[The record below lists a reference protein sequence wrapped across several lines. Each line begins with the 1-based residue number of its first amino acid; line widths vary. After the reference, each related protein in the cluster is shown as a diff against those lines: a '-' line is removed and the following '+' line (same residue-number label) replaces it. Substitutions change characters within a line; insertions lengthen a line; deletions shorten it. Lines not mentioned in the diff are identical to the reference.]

1 MNPSARPSATVRDV
15 SVTVPTIGR
24 AESLRSLL
32 ESLRLCDPRADEI
45 VVVDQ
50 SGGAAIQEVVE
61 EFAEIGA
68 RRVPSDRRGVGSARN
83 AGLRAARHET
93 ILITDDD
100 CTVAPS
106 WVEEGWTLANRHQGH
121 LLSGR
126 VLPGGDPKAIPSIKL
141 DEEPEDFAGMHRCTV
156 LYSNNM
162 VATRSSLLAFGGFD
176 ERLPTASDN
185 DLCYRWLHAGRPL
198 RYEPSLVVWHH
209 ELRDREGLERRYVEY
224 WRGQGMFYGKHLRGG
239 DLSVLRFLMTDIHL
253 AMRATA
259 AAVIR
264 GRPRW
269 TDSRRG
275 VVRGLPAGMLR
286 GLAFRRGEGLAAPVS
301 AESEV

>member
-1 MNPSARPSATVRDV
+1 MAAVRDV
-15 SVTVPTIGR
+15 SVSVPTIGR

-32 ESLRLCDPRADEI
+32 ESLSRCDPRADEI
-45 VVVDQ
+45 VIVDQ
-50 SGGAAIQEVVE
+50 SGGEAVRQVVE
-61 EFAEIGA
+61 EFADMGA
-68 RRVPSDRRGVGSARN
+68 RRVPSDLRSVGSARN

-106 WVEEGWTLANRHQGH
+106 WVEEGWTLAARHPGY

-126 VLPGGDPKAIPSIKL
+126 VLPGGDPKAIPSVKV
-141 DEEPEDFAGMHRCTV
+141 DSEPEDFTGTRRCTV

-162 VATRSSLLAFGGFD
+162 VGPRASLLAIGGFD

-185 DLCYRWLHAGRPL
+185 DLCYRWLRAGRPL
-198 RYEPSLVVWHH
+198 RYEPSLAVWHH
-209 ELRDREGLERRYVEY
+209 ELRDREALEARYIEY
-224 WRGQGMFYGKHLRGG
+224 WRGQGMFYGKHLRAG
-239 DLSVLRFLMTDIHL
+239 DPAVLRFLMTDLHL
-253 AMRATA
+253 AARAMA
-259 AAVIR
+259 AAVVR

-275 VVRGLPAGMLR
+275 VLRGLPAGMLR
-286 GLAFRRGEGLAAPVS
+286 GLAFRRGEGLAAAASPDPV
-301 AESEV
+301 A